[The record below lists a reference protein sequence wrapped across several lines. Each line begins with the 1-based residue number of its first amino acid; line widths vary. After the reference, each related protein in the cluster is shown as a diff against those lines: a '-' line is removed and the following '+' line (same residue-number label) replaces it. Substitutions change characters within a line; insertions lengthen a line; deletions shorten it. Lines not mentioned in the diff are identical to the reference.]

1 MAKMNADES
10 LCVHTCYYYCV
21 YFVDML
27 KKYNPDLKGYSTGTI
42 PVLSQ
47 DIFSKKAGFNV
58 AVSGA
63 KSKWVNKNWKWAV
76 DQNIFS

>member
-10 LCVHTCYYYCV
+10 FFLYIHVIITV

-63 KSKWVNKNWKWAV
+63 KSK
-76 DQNIFS
+76 

>member
-1 MAKMNADES
+1 MLMNTFC
-10 LCVHTCYYYCV
+10 LQVIIT
-21 YFVDML
+21 VDML
-27 KKYNPDLKGYSTGTI
+27 MKYNPDLKGYSTGTI

-63 KSKWVNKNWKWAV
+63 KSK
-76 DQNIFS
+76 

>member
-1 MAKMNADES
+1 
-10 LCVHTCYYYCV
+10 
-21 YFVDML
+21 ML

-63 KSKWVNKNWKWAV
+63 KSK
-76 DQNIFS
+76 